1 MLELMILL
9 AFWSLVFY
17 ILLYKIMNEM
27 HLKVEREFCK
37 DKNVL
42 AFVIFPKL
50 EPMKKNL
57 KMKEAKG
64 HIHHNHILD
73 EHE

>member
-17 ILLYKIMNEM
+17 ILFHKIMNEM

-42 AFVIFPKL
+42 AFVFFPKL
-50 EPMKKNL
+50 EPMKK
-57 KMKEAKG
+57 KF
-64 HIHHNHILD
+64 
-73 EHE
+73 

>member
-1 MLELMILL
+1 
-9 AFWSLVFY
+9 
-17 ILLYKIMNEM
+17 MNEM

-50 EPMKKNL
+50 EPMKTIL

-64 HIHHNHILD
+64 HIHHNHKLD
-73 EHE
+73 DHE